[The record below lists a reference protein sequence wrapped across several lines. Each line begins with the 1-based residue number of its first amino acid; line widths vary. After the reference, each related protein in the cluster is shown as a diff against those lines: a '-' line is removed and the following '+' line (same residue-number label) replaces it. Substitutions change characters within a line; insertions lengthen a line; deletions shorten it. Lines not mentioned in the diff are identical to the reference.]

1 MKSTFNVIFYVKKDK
16 QKANGLYPIFTRI
29 TIDGEAARFNSKVDI
44 NIDTWDSKFGR
55 ATGRSSESYRI
66 NSLLD
71 EIKSS
76 LHSIY
81 HQMQRRDNYVTAEK
95 VKNNFLGH
103 SEQHETLLTLFH
115 RHNEDVKSLIGISK
129 SQATYQK
136 YEITRKHLANFINRK
151 YNLSDISIKEINNM
165 FINDFEVFLMTTC
178 RCGANTTAKFMQ
190 FFKRIIIIARN
201 NGYIVAD
208 PFANYKIR
216 LEKVDR
222 GYLTEDEITI
232 ILKKKLVSERL
243 EQVRDVFIF
252 SCFTGL
258 SYIDVVALKEDHIR
272 KSFDGNMWIMTKR
285 AKTGIDVNVPLLDI
299 PQIIL
304 DKYKN
309 KLPNGKLL
317 PVISNQK
324 LNAYLKEIADVC
336 GIKKNLTFHTA
347 SHNKSNN
354 KLKMNKLQISFCR

>member
-243 EQVRDVFIF
+243 EQVRDVFRF
-252 SCFTGL
+252 
-258 SYIDVVALKEDHIR
+258 IR
-272 KSFDGNMWIMTKR
+272 
-285 AKTGIDVNVPLLDI
+285 
-299 PQIIL
+299 
-304 DKYKN
+304 
-309 KLPNGKLL
+309 
-317 PVISNQK
+317 
-324 LNAYLKEIADVC
+324 
-336 GIKKNLTFHTA
+336 
-347 SHNKSNN
+347 
-354 KLKMNKLQISFCR
+354 